1 MPGIHFVHANTGEA
15 AREQY
20 SAQAGKLLHDRG
32 YVREIVYQDETTWLG
47 VTRYGEYPVAVMQ
60 NDDYLIL
67 LEGRLHCGHGT
78 GLRDDLM
85 SLAGHVFD
93 HAHRNADG
101 VRDWL
106 LERDGDFILML
117 HDKASGRWAFLNDA
131 LGRLPVYFHEGADGQ
146 CCLSRE
152 IRFVAGVH
160 GSARVDRMAVAQYL
174 LFGFP
179 WGVRTLLDG
188 VDRLPPAT
196 LIRWSGRGERA
207 QRRALHQFCFGE
219 RQEPQPISETAA
231 HLVSLFIAA
240 CRVQADRDR
249 RCVLSLSG
257 GHDSRAVAAGLLKAG
272 VSFAAMT
279 FEDAFGAASRDVL
292 RARQLADRLELDWHL
307 VRLNTPTGREL
318 QHILRIKGGLNSLAS
333 ALAVPFMREIDSR
346 FGRNI
351 TYFSGDG
358 GDHLLPNVRPARRL
372 PSVSHLAAHI
382 VARYQVMSP
391 EQVAGL
397 TGVRTNDIMAELEGL
412 MSSYPERSANQK
424 YVHHIHYERGMRW
437 LFEGEDCNRCHF
449 WCSTPFYSLPFF
461 RAAMNCPDKQKKNH
475 RLYREFLGQLSPM
488 AIRVADANRGVAI
501 STFAF
506 RQQLALGS
514 LLGRYPGIMRRV
526 KEVLRPPGSY
536 AATSSTVNC
545 LRRQVANCKPLAEP
559 FSRRALK
566 EILDRPDRLSREAL
580 DNLLTVTSAM
590 AMFTGAEDTLQPFA
604 DSEFS

>member
-1 MPGIHFVHANTGEA
+1 MPGIHFVHGNTDEA
-15 AREQY
+15 ARQQY
-20 SAQAGKLLHDRG
+20 GAQVGKLLHDGG
-32 YVREIVYQDETTWLG
+32 YVREIVYQDETAWLG
-47 VTRYGEYPVAVMQ
+47 MTRYGEYPVAVFQ
-60 NDDYLIL
+60 DDDYLIL
-67 LEGRLHCGHGT
+67 LEGRLYSCHGT

-85 SLAGHVFD
+85 SLAEHVFD
-93 HAHRNADG
+93 DADRNADA

-106 LERDGDFILML
+106 LESDGDFILML
-117 HDKASGRWAFLNDA
+117 HEKATGRWAFVNDA
-131 LGRLPVYFHEGADGQ
+131 LGRLPVYFHEGKDGR

-152 IRFVAGVH
+152 IRFVAGIADSV
-160 GSARVDRMAVAQYL
+160 RVDQMAIAQYL

-188 VDRLPPAT
+188 IDRLPPAT

-207 QRRALHQFCFGE
+207 HRRTLYQFCFDE
-219 RQEPQPISETAA
+219 RQAPQPISETAA

-240 CRVQADRDR
+240 CRLQSDGEG

-257 GHDSRAVAAGLLKAG
+257 GQDSRSVAAGLQKAG
-272 VSFAAMT
+272 VPFTAMT
-279 FEDAFGAASRDVL
+279 FEDAFGTASRDVL
-292 RARQLADRLELDWHL
+292 CARQLADKLELDWHL
-307 VRLNTPTGREL
+307 VRLGAPTGREL
-318 QHILRIKGGLNSLAS
+318 RHILRIKGGLNSLAS
-333 ALAVPFMREIDSR
+333 ALTVPFMREIESR

-351 TYFSGDG
+351 MYFSGDG
-358 GDHLLPNVRPARRL
+358 GDHLLPNVRPAHRF

-391 EQVAGL
+391 QQVAGL
-397 TGVRTNDIMAELEGL
+397 TGVSTNEIMAELERL
-412 MSSYPERSANQK
+412 MSSYPEKSARQK

-461 RAAMNCPDKQKKNH
+461 HAAMSCPDEQKKNH
-475 RLYREFLGQLSPM
+475 RLYREFLGQLSPV
-488 AIRVADANRGVAI
+488 AIRVEDAKRGAAM

-506 RQQLALGS
+506 RQQLALVS

-526 KEVLRPPGSY
+526 KKVLRPPGSY
-536 AATSSTVNC
+536 ASTSGTVNC
-545 LRRQVANCKPLAEP
+545 LQRQVAGCKPLAEH
-559 FSRRALK
+559 FSRQVLT

-580 DNLLTVTSAM
+580 DNLLTVTSAI
-590 AMFTGAEDTLQPFA
+590 AMFTGAEDTLQPFI